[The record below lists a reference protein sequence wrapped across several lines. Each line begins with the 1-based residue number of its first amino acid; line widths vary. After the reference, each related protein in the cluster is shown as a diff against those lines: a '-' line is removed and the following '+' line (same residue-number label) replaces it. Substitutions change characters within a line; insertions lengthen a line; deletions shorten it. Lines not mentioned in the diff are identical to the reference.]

1 MKEHYKQR
9 LNEGLAGEPDTREL
23 DRQLRSVDD
32 AFIAGYPRGQM
43 HRAEVARNERVRGRI
58 NPINRKKLW
67 ISLTST
73 DDTPEK
79 LARRALVLNKDEAAA
94 LEEPSRSKSKG
105 DPRKDP
111 ELVQTGRMN
120 ADAFAQLSTFPTR
133 SNPPGTIPAH
143 LANNPALVAH
153 HQQANAAWRYS
164 PTGET
169 EYYDPTRHPTNP
181 RNLSQAARD
190 IGRLRRGLLGN
201 VSREDLATIFRL
213 RQAHKEQRRS
223 GGPRTGGKSLSE
235 QIGYKGTIGMNLKEQ
250 YKERLLLEISPAYRM
265 RTTLDPDKVAA
276 YMASGRRR
284 VMEPPSLKTPA
295 GVKRASFWA
304 ATDTSN
310 AAALIDK
317 LNAAKARSEQERLAS
332 GGMSAADHAEQGV
345 GGSLP
350 SVGKSITTTDPHM
363 MDLLPKAARRRAE
376 MSMRRIP
383 RLTGAEGS
391 PGSGVSTLDD
401 SDLAGMAAERAFH
414 IASQVHVARMRRMI
428 DEPQNESERLAGFR
442 GLARHAAAI
451 ERGRRTGVWR
461 SEWMRP
467 GFNKRRRPGGGGFGG
482 FGDDHGGPPAKPK
495 GPNPRP
501 TSPED
506 VNKYKPGSN
515 EDIKAY
521 QGKIN
526 DMIRRHLHGENDYGD
541 Y

>member
-1 MKEHYKQR
+1 
-9 LNEGLAGEPDTREL
+9 
-23 DRQLRSVDD
+23 
-32 AFIAGYPRGQM
+32 
-43 HRAEVARNERVRGRI
+43 
-58 NPINRKKLW
+58 
-67 ISLTST
+67 
-73 DDTPEK
+73 
-79 LARRALVLNKDEAAA
+79 
-94 LEEPSRSKSKG
+94 
-105 DPRKDP
+105 
-111 ELVQTGRMN
+111 
-120 ADAFAQLSTFPTR
+120 
-133 SNPPGTIPAH
+133 
-143 LANNPALVAH
+143 
-153 HQQANAAWRYS
+153 
-164 PTGET
+164 
-169 EYYDPTRHPTNP
+169 
-181 RNLSQAARD
+181 
-190 IGRLRRGLLGN
+190 
-201 VSREDLATIFRL
+201 
-213 RQAHKEQRRS
+213 
-223 GGPRTGGKSLSE
+223 
-235 QIGYKGTIGMNLKEQ
+235 MNLKEQ

-276 YMASGRRR
+276 ALASRRGG

-363 MDLLPKAARRRAE
+363 MDLLPKKARRRAE

-383 RLTGAEGS
+383 RLTGADGS

-428 DEPQNESERLAGFR
+428 DEPQHESERLAGFR

-467 GFNKRRRPGGGGFGG
+467 GFNKRRPPGGGGFGG
-482 FGDDHGGPPAKPK
+482 FGDDNGGPPAKPK
-495 GPNPRP
+495 GPNPKP

-506 VNKYKPGSN
+506 VNVYKPGSKK
-515 EDIKAY
+515 DIEAY
-521 QGKIN
+521 QEKIN
-526 DMIRRHLHGENDYGD
+526 DMVRRHLHGENDYRD